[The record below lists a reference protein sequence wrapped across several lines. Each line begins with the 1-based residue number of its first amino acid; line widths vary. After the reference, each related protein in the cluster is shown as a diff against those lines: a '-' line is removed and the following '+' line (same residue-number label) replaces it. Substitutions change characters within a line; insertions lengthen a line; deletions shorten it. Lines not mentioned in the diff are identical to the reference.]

1 MFNFLFHQYFSR
13 FSGKFL
19 PVCLFLDQAD
29 QKPTMCKMPEMVP
42 AKKLPSQVRHQDQ
55 GQDFHARRL
64 QDPQGHG
71 AASSQEWE
79 SRPVKDLENIE
90 QPVDLKKPREVK
102 EEIKVDF

>member
-1 MFNFLFHQYFSR
+1 
-13 FSGKFL
+13 
-19 PVCLFLDQAD
+19 
-29 QKPTMCKMPEMVP
+29 MCKMPEMVP

-55 GQDFHARRL
+55 GQDGPRQDFHARRL

-71 AASSQEWE
+71 GASSQEWE

-90 QPVDLKKPREVK
+90 QPVDLKKPRDVK

>member
-1 MFNFLFHQYFSR
+1 
-13 FSGKFL
+13 
-19 PVCLFLDQAD
+19 
-29 QKPTMCKMPEMVP
+29 MCKMPEMVP

-55 GQDFHARRL
+55 GQDGPRQDFRRL
-64 QDPQGHG
+64 QDPQEHG

-90 QPVDLKKPREVK
+90 QPVDLKKPRDVK

>member
-1 MFNFLFHQYFSR
+1 
-13 FSGKFL
+13 
-19 PVCLFLDQAD
+19 
-29 QKPTMCKMPEMVP
+29 MCKMPEMVP

-55 GQDFHARRL
+55 GQDGPRQDFHARRL

-71 AASSQEWE
+71 GASSQEWE